1 MKTEEHSLTEEQTVK
16 MVNNRTGLNGRLD
29 ITRSTKK

>member
-16 MVNNRTGLNGRLD
+16 MVNKRIGLNGRLD
-29 ITRSTKK
+29 ITKSTKK